1 MTDHPDQHSDLSVD
15 YEAKA
20 AAVASLTKTASAEE
34 WARPSPCEGWT
45 ASDVLAHL
53 IDTQRDFLVEQHL
66 DPGPGVAGGDP
77 SLRWKE
83 HAAYVAGLLNDSQ
96 IAGRTYGGYFGPTTI
111 GDTMAQFYG
120 WDMLCHRYDLG
131 TAMGRDPELTD
142 SELTEIE
149 AALPMFGEALRAP
162 GICGPEIDVEADA
175 SRLVQVMAL
184 LGRDA
189 R

>member
-1 MTDHPDQHSDLSVD
+1 MTDSPDQYSTLSVD
-15 YEAKA
+15 YQAKA
-20 AAVASLTKTASAEE
+20 AAVASLTETASAQD

-53 IDTQRDFLVEQHL
+53 IDTQRDFLMQQNL
-66 DPGPGVAGGDP
+66 DPGPGSPGGDP
-77 SLRWKE
+77 GLRWSE
-83 HAAYVAGLLNDSQ
+83 HTAYVAGLLDDAQ
-96 IAGRTYGGYFGPTTI
+96 IAGQTYDGFFGPTTV

-131 TAMGRDPELTD
+131 AAMGRDPELTD
-142 SELTEIE
+142 EELNEIE

-162 GICGPEIDVEADA
+162 GICGPEIDVDADA
-175 SRLVQVMAL
+175 THVVQVMAR